1 MRKFL
6 YLKKTGL
13 LLVFIWIVFY
23 PSSIKITKNI
33 IKEILFFPIKLVKP
47 IPDKCWLHR
56 VDSIEKMLE
65 LSDKYTGIEIDV
77 NFDNTKLFFDVTH
90 EIEDSISLSLEEYF
104 KYLNKNDKK
113 IWIDFKNL
121 TEENVENSLEVLENI
136 IYEYNVDKTRFIIES
151 SNYKMLKS
159 FKEKGYYTSYY
170 VPYLDI
176 DNLSEE
182 ELKYWKNKIKYI
194 TLTGNVS
201 AISFPGYLY
210 PFIKNIGIKADL
222 LTWEDGKEWEIL
234 YLTKMTRNMLKDEK
248 LKVILIRELGNYSR

>member
-6 YLKKTGL
+6 YLKKIGL

-23 PSSIKITKNI
+23 PNSIKITKNA

-56 VDSIEKMLE
+56 VNSVEKMLE

-77 NFDNTKLFFDVTH
+77 NFNNIELFFDVTH
-90 EIEDSISLSLEEYF
+90 EIEDSINLSLEEYF

-136 IYEYNVDKTRFIIES
+136 IFEYDVDKTRFIIES
-151 SNYKMLKS
+151 PNYEMLKF
-159 FKEKGYYTSYY
+159 FKERGYYTSYY

-176 DNLSEE
+176 SNLNKE
-182 ELKYWKNKIKYI
+182 ELKYWKNKIEYI

-201 AISFPGYLY
+201 AISFPSYLY
-210 PFIKNIGIKADL
+210 LFIKSIGLKIDL
-222 LTWEDGKEWEIL
+222 LSWEGGKEWERL
-234 YLTKMTRNMLKDEK
+234 YLTKITRNMLKDEQ
-248 LKVILIRELGNYSR
+248 LKVILIMDIGNYSR